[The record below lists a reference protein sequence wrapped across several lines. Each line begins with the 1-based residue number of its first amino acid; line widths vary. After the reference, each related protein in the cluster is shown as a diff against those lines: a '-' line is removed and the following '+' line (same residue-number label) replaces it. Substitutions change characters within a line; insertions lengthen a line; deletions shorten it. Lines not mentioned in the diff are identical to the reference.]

1 MERQQRIELQR
12 SLGRLADGD
21 RAAFR
26 PVFELAWPRVREV
39 AARMMR
45 DAADAED
52 AAQSALLKL
61 FERASEFDPA
71 RDALAWIVGIV
82 SYECLTLRKKRARR
96 RETGEAAALAGRDD
110 GARGA
115 EELLIARELEAVALA
130 VLGSLR
136 DEDRRTLRIAIFGE
150 GGDCGDGARDVA
162 PATWRKRLERA
173 LVRLRAAWRD
183 HGIG

>member
-1 MERQQRIELQR
+1 VERHERIALHD

-39 AARMMR
+39 AARMMVN
-45 DAADAED
+45 AADAED

-61 FERASEFDPA
+61 FERAGEFDPA

-82 SYECLTLRKKRARR
+82 SYECLTLRRKRTRR
-96 RETGEAAALAGRDD
+96 REQESAPVDAVAD
-110 GARGA
+110 GACGA
-115 EELLIARELEAVALA
+115 EESLIARELEAVAVV
-130 VLGSLR
+130 VLGTLR
-136 DEDRRTLRIAIFGE
+136 PEDRETLHVAFFGE
-150 GGDCGDGARDVA
+150 GARTVA
-162 PATWRKRLERA
+162 PATFRKRVERA

-183 HGIG
+183 HGLG